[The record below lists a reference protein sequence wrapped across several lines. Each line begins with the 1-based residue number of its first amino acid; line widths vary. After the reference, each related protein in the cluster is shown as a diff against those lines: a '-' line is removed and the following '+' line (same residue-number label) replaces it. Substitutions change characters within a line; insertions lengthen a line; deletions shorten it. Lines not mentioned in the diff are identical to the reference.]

1 VVGHH
6 DGHNGGVRRPLPG
19 NPDGPWGRGG
29 RNGYRHRSFGLL
41 AASLASFIIEK
52 DIDKELDPQ
61 LVEIDE
67 RLTRIETLLENIQA
81 PTAKAQG
88 VKLESDP
95 DA

>member
-1 VVGHH
+1 M
-6 DGHNGGVRRPLPG
+6 
-19 NPDGPWGRGG
+19 
-29 RNGYRHRSFGLL
+29 
-41 AASLASFIIEK
+41 IEK